1 MQYESSV
8 INTANSCPEPSCAFV
23 RFRGIRFFL
32 ALFFLFNISQQLY
45 SQPSGTTNSMQYLT
59 LRQCIDY
66 ALKHQPAL
74 NQTFINK
81 SIVKATNSINL
92 SGWLP
97 QVSITGNITHY
108 NELPTGFLTNS
119 STGGAATPVK
129 TGVVNTAIPQL
140 LVTQAIFS
148 PSLLFAKKSEKLLLE
163 QAEHITDSSKIDLVT
178 NVSKSFYS
186 LLLTIEQIDVLKEDT
201 ARLNKNLSDTY
212 HQYKGGI
219 VDETD
224 YDEAA
229 IELNNSKSQLK
240 QATEN
245 VIPQY
250 AALKQFM
257 GFPPDSQFNVSFDTL
272 QMMRDIYFDTTQDLQ
287 FEKRIEFQQLIT
299 QKRLQHLITGYY
311 RNAFLPSLSGLFTYT
326 PEFQSQQA
334 YDLYQNAYPY
344 SYFGFTASLPIFT
357 GLSRVENVRR
367 AKLQEQLLDWN
378 AVNLKSQIYSEYTSA
393 LANYKSNLF
402 NLDALQDNVTLA
414 KRSYAI
420 VALQYN
426 QGVVAY
432 LNVITAESN
441 LITSEIGYLNA
452 LFQLLSSKIDLER
465 AMGVISY

>member
-8 INTANSCPEPSCAFV
+8 INSVGLCPEPFCAV
-23 RFRGIRFFL
+23 DRFRGACTIL
-32 ALFFLFNISQQLY
+32 AISCLLSFSPKLFSQATSPMYTAQ
-45 SQPSGTTNSMQYLT
+45 SLT

-74 NQTFINK
+74 NQAFLNK
-81 SIVKATNSINL
+81 SIVKTTNAINL

-97 QVSITGNITHY
+97 QVSVTGNVTHY
-108 NELPTGFLTNS
+108 NELPTSFLTNS

-129 TGVVNTAIPQL
+129 TGVVNTAVPQL

-148 PSLLFAKKSEKLLLE
+148 PSLLFAKKSENLLLQ
-163 QAEHITDSSKIDLVT
+163 QAEQITDSTKIDLVT
-178 NVSKSFYS
+178 NVSKSFYN

-245 VIPQY
+245 VTPQY
-250 AALKQFM
+250 AALKQLM
-257 GFPPDSQFNVSFDTL
+257 GFPPDSQFNVNFDTL
-272 QMMRDIYFDTTQDLQ
+272 QMMQDIAFDTTQELQ
-287 FEKRIEFQQLIT
+287 FEKRIEYQQMLT
-299 QKRLQHLITGYY
+299 EKRLLHIVTNYY
-311 RNAFLPSLSGLFTYT
+311 QSAFLPSLSGLFTYT
-326 PEFQSQQA
+326 PEFQSNQA
-334 YDLYQNAYPY
+334 RDLYQNAYPY
-344 SYFGFTASLPIFT
+344 SYFGFGISLPIFT
-357 GLSRVENVRR
+357 GFSRLENVRR
-367 AKLQEQLLDWN
+367 SKLQEQLLDWN
-378 AVNLKSQIYSEYTSA
+378 AVNLKSEIYSEYTTA
-393 LANYKSNLF
+393 LANYKSNSF
-402 NLDALQDNVTLA
+402 NLVALQDNVTLA
-414 KRSYAI
+414 KRTYAI

-465 AMGVISY
+465 AMGVITY